1 VNDADRPTR
10 EVVEVDEPT
19 RERDYRAVSIVGDF
33 SRELAEEFGRLWT
46 AESLV
51 ALRAWKYRPPS
62 RWRRILDA
70 IKDLLYVFADHIT
83 DDGDKAFE
91 RRLYLAILICAV
103 AAFTLY
109 GLAWVLR

>member
-46 AESLV
+46 AESV
-51 ALRAWKYRPPS
+51 AALRPLIAYKRQEPRPP
-62 RWRRILDA
+62 
-70 IKDLLYVFADHIT
+70 
-83 DDGDKAFE
+83 
-91 RRLYLAILICAV
+91 LAGCP
-103 AAFTLY
+103 
-109 GLAWVLR
+109 